1 MVTKA
6 KTLTICTTTKHLT
19 INKMRR
25 HTQRIR
31 ECEHCGKTFE
41 DMEEY
46 WLDSYGNA
54 RHTDNKCGWEDDY
67 YNETF
72 NTNQENLP
80 DSTNGYTYY
89 PQENKT
95 VFNNKEK

>member
-1 MVTKA
+1 MHSMR
-6 KTLTICTTTKHLT
+6 TTSKQNLKKPLI

-46 WLDSYGNA
+46 WLDSYGKA

-67 YNETF
+67 YN
-72 NTNQENLP
+72 
-80 DSTNGYTYY
+80 D
-89 PQENKT
+89 
-95 VFNNKEK
+95 